1 MRRAPGYVTEV
12 AFSVHKVDV
21 ILLTQKM
28 TGLDGIV
35 IVAILVGETV
45 HLERSDASQVNQGRA
60 FKKPD

>member
-12 AFSVHKVDV
+12 AFSVHKIDV

-28 TGLDGIV
+28 TRLDGIV

-45 HLERSDASQVNQGRA
+45 HLERSYVSQVR
-60 FKKPD
+60 

>member
-1 MRRAPGYVTEV
+1 M
-12 AFSVHKVDV
+12 HKVDV

-45 HLERSDASQVNQGRA
+45 HLERSDVSQVKQGRA